1 MASQVVRAALGELD
15 RQLELAR
22 DVLRQ
27 LEAEI
32 GHTGYQG
39 GGWENPS
46 EALPYLLDQ
55 LQESLLVLLEIAE
68 LLPVAGSPPGSSRR
82 AAGYSLVLR
91 LTADEVS
98 LPLFPCPQKFTF
110 WDTTLLP
117 RGTFFGS
124 GPPVRSRTPQGRF
137 PPARLLH
144 PGGRCYLP
152 ESVPS
157 FASSAIDLRLF
168 VGRSIPLSHREG
180 QSREVQSPRL
190 APTRAPLS
198 SFQRSALQRPISE
211 LASRP

>member
-82 AAGYSLVLR
+82 TAVYSPVLR
-91 LTADEVS
+91 LTADAALALVYDVVERVAV
-98 LPLFPCPQKFTF
+98 QRQHQRAA
-110 WDTTLLP
+110 DVGVIE
-117 RGTFFGS
+117 R
-124 GPPVRSRTPQGRF
+124 
-137 PPARLLH
+137 RL
-144 PGGRCYLP
+144 
-152 ESVPS
+152 
-157 FASSAIDLRLF
+157 
-168 VGRSIPLSHREG
+168 
-180 QSREVQSPRL
+180 
-190 APTRAPLS
+190 
-198 SFQRSALQRPISE
+198 
-211 LASRP
+211 